1 MVPLREARRVNP
13 VTPTCNFVAR
23 KVRPNTDLTFRICAR
38 TTPALLLNLQRGKWL
53 HTSEV
58 FINTTKGLVVMAFKL
73 CQEGNGQP
81 FGSTNR
87 FRKRIV

>member
-1 MVPLREARRVNP
+1 

-38 TTPALLLNLQRGKWL
+38 TTPSAPVQRPPSSSICSAANGCI
-53 HTSEV
+53 TSEV

-73 CQEGNGQP
+73 CQEGNKQP